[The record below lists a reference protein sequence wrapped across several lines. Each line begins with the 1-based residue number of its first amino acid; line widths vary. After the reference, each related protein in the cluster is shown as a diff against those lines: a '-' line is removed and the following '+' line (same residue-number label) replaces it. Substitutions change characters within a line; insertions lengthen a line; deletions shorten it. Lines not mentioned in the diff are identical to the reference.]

1 MPSEVVGPH
10 NLMDMSGALKPLS
23 ILEPIGN
30 PPYYESKERNRYRVG
45 IWVVGGVVLGSLVVA
60 GIVCLIVFLPRAS
73 TPHRFEP
80 H

>member
-1 MPSEVVGPH
+1 MSSEVVGPH
-10 NLMDMSGALKPLS
+10 NSKDMNGELKPQS
-23 ILEPIGN
+23 ILEPSGN

-45 IWVVGGVVLGSLVVA
+45 IWVAGGVVLGSLFVA

-73 TPHRFEP
+73 APPRFEP